1 MQDARHYRD
10 MAGVHVVPLAP
21 CTRASDCLLL
31 QCDVGKTFRSCP
43 ALGAN
48 PFAVPQQVLKELGM
62 QMHAIEETFVDMA
75 RTLFTLGIA
84 RPVMA

>member
-1 MQDARHYRD
+1 M
-10 MAGVHVVPLAP
+10 
-21 CTRASDCLLL
+21 
-31 QCDVGKTFRSCP
+31 GKTLKWCP
-43 ALGAN
+43 ALGADL
-48 PFAVPQQVLKELGM
+48 FAVPQQVQKELGM